1 MRTVNFSYKI
11 FYLMGA
17 IYVKNNHIAQFAN
30 LPYNN
35 ENITSDNLML
45 SEVMKKFPK

>member
-1 MRTVNFSYKI
+1 
-11 FYLMGA
+11 MGT
-17 IYVKNNHIAQFAN
+17 IYVKNSHIAQFAN

-45 SEVMKKFPK
+45 SEVMKNFRKENIFYKGWKCP